1 MKYKVITKTR
11 NINKPDNNI
20 WDSDSFAEL
29 IEAENAEEAIAL
41 AIDYTMDNSNW
52 ELINTLTENV
62 SADYENGWIEYKDE
76 DGEEF
81 DILFR
86 AEEVAKCF

>member
-1 MKYKVITKTR
+1 MKYKVIIKTR

-20 WDSDSFAEL
+20 WDSDSFAEF

-52 ELINTLTENV
+52 ELINTRTENI
-62 SADYENGWIEYKDE
+62 STDYENGWIEYKDE

-86 AEEVAKCF
+86 AEEVA

>member
-20 WDSDSFAEL
+20 WDGDLFAEP
-29 IEAENAEEAIAL
+29 IEAENAEEAIEL
-41 AIDYTMDNSNW
+41 AIDYTMDNSNR
-52 ELINTLTENV
+52 ELINTRTENV

-86 AEEVAKCF
+86 AEEVA

>member
-20 WDSDSFAEL
+20 WDSDLFAEP
-29 IEAENAEEAIAL
+29 IEAVNAEEAITL

-52 ELINTLTENV
+52 ELINTRTENV
-62 SADYENGWIEYKDE
+62 SADYENGWIEYKD
-76 DGEEF
+76 DNGQSF

-86 AEEVAKCF
+86 AEEVA

>member
-11 NINKPDNNI
+11 NINKSDNNI
-20 WDSDSFAEL
+20 WDSDLFAEL
-29 IEAENAEEAIAL
+29 IEAENAGEAIAL

-52 ELINTLTENV
+52 ELINTRTENV
-62 SADYENGWIEYKDE
+62 SANYENGWIEYKDE

>member
-20 WDSDSFAEL
+20 WDSDLFAEP
-29 IEAENAEEAIAL
+29 IEAETTEEAIAL

-52 ELINTLTENV
+52 ELINTRTENV
-62 SADYENGWIEYKDE
+62 SADYENGWIEYKD
-76 DGEEF
+76 DNGEEF

>member
-1 MKYKVITKTR
+1 MKYKVSTKTR

-20 WDSDSFAEL
+20 WDGDSFAEF

-52 ELINTLTENV
+52 ELINTQTENI
-62 SADYENGWIEYKDE
+62 STDYENGWIEYKD
-76 DGEEF
+76 DNGEEF

-86 AEEVAKCF
+86 AEEVA

>member
-20 WDSDSFAEL
+20 WDGDLFAES
-29 IEAENAEEAIAL
+29 IEAVNAEEAIAL

-52 ELINTLTENV
+52 ELINTRTENV

-86 AEEVAKCF
+86 AEEVA